1 MIGEVNIYGVLFPPL
16 LIWAGLALLLSTIIR
31 RAIAGLGLYRF
42 IWHRPL
48 FDLCLL
54 VMLTGLI
61 SLAANRYF

>member
-1 MIGEVNIYGVLFPPL
+1 MIGEVDIYGVLFPPL
-16 LIWAGLALLLSTIIR
+16 LIWIGIALLLSALIR
-31 RAIAGLGLYRF
+31 RGIGKLGLYRF

-61 SLAANRYF
+61 SMTMNKYF